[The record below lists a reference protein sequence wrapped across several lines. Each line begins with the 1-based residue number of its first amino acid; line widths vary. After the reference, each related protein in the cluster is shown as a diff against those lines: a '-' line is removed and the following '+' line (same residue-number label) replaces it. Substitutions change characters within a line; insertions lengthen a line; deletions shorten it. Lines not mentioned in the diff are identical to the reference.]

1 MFQIILSLI
10 AGILIGWNFHLF
22 YMALEP
28 KRCPEH
34 NQTVIYKIINQPKTV
49 TIKPISSHQIKTDK
63 TQKESNIHK
72 DIINSSNKPDF
83 EKLLNSGNFSDA
95 ISFYL
100 EADEKEIKE
109 YKLILKV
116 YFYDNIDKQ
125 PQKTIEE
132 LLQYID
138 IEPKSDDFKLYLAKI
153 YKDKKEFQKALDIL
167 FELKNSQNSKVI
179 DSDLN
184 STIESYVKHLENSKN
199 FEKLISFYQEMIDK
213 NIDNDKYIIRLAKI
227 YNELDKYEESKKL
240 LEEIDE
246 NSIYQAK
253 AENILKDIEKKEKI
267 LQHYTHIIPLKKIG
281 LQYSIEVSI
290 NQIPLTLLLDT
301 GATYTFIDSDKIP
314 SLTLEKEILLNTAGG
329 DITAHIAKADSFI
342 IGDLELKDF
351 NLTVAPFKREY
362 SDGLLGMNFFKNF
375 DFKINQN
382 SGVLYLGEKE
392 EDNSSR

>member
-22 YMALEP
+22 YIALEP
-28 KRCPEH
+28 KRCVEH
-34 NQTVIYKIINQPKTV
+34 NQTVVYKLINQPQTV
-49 TIKPISSHQIKTDK
+49 SIKPISSNQIKTDK
-63 TQKESNIHK
+63 TKKEVNITK
-72 DIINSSNKPDF
+72 NIINNSNSTNF

-95 ISFYL
+95 MAFYL
-100 EADEKEIKE
+100 EADEQEIKE

-132 LLQYID
+132 ILQYID

-153 YKDKKEFQKALDIL
+153 YRDQKEFQKALDIL

-184 STIESYVKHLENSKN
+184 TTIENYVKYLENSKN
-199 FEKLISFYQEMIDK
+199 FEKLISFYQDMINK
-213 NIDNDKYIIRLAKI
+213 NIDNDKYIIRLAQI
-227 YNELDKYEESKKL
+227 YNELDRYEESKKL

-253 AENILKDIEKKEKI
+253 AENILKDIIKKEKE
-267 LQHYTHIIPLKKIG
+267 LQHYTNTIPLKKIG
-281 LQYSIEVSI
+281 LQYGIEVSI

-301 GATYTFIDSDKIP
+301 GATYTFIDSDKVP
-314 SLTLEKEILLNTAGG
+314 SLTLGKEIILNTAGG
-329 DITAHIAKADSFI
+329 DIIAHIAKADTLI
-342 IGDLELKDF
+342 VGDLELKDF
-351 NLTVAPFKREY
+351 NLTVAPFKQEY
-362 SDGLLGMNFFKNF
+362 SDGLLGMNFFNRF

-382 SGVLYLGEKE
+382 SGILYLGEKE
-392 EDNSSR
+392 NNNSI